1 MALPTQQEIHVP
13 LLKEID
19 ARGGDARPGTELYRA
34 VASHFPRITESDLKE
49 AITSGTNRWEKYVNY
64 ARLKLVHRG
73 DIDKSV
79 YGVWRITDKGRLRLR
94 EEGPSKKGPEPLS
107 ERTFKIIREESQKPH
122 PFKRHDELKQKMI
135 DIGKKLGYHVS
146 AEEGALYRHD
156 VLWKQGAYKSPCH
169 VIEICEGGSLPKDFD
184 ALHWANDPKNWGA
197 KGILIV
203 TDDKDFE
210 KALKRF
216 VGQAGLTAVKA
227 ETVDALCKIV
237 DENPQFLELIF
248 SKEI

>member
-1 MALPTQQEIHVP
+1 MALPKQKEVEIP
-13 LLKEID
+13 LLHSIETM
-19 ARGGDARPGTELYRA
+19 GGKVKPLEVYPKVTAY
-34 VASHFPRITESDLKE
+34 FPQITEGDLKE
-49 AITSGTNRWEKYVNY
+49 TIAGGINKWTNRIQW
-64 ARLKLVHRG
+64 ARQSLVLRG
-73 DIDKSV
+73 DLER
-79 YGVWRITDKGRLRLR
+79 YPHGLWRITVKGRERLR
-94 EEGPSKKGPEPLS
+94 AEGSLPKEAP
-107 ERTFKIIREESQKPH
+107 RIIREQATKLQP
-122 PFKRHDELKQKMI
+122 PKRHDELKQKMI
-135 DIGKKLGYHVS
+135 YVGKKLGYHVS

-248 SKEI
+248 SKES

>member
-1 MALPTQQEIHVP
+1 MAKLKNLPPQKQIEADIIQV
-13 LLKEID
+13 LNSLGNKARRKKVID
-19 ARGGDARPGTELYRA
+19 ALAKKWRLTQEELGYHTPGGWVYYEHRIDG
-34 VASHFPRITESDLKE
+34 VAH
-49 AITSGTNRWEKYVNY
+49 
-64 ARLKLVHRG
+64 KLR
-73 DIDKSV
+73 S
-79 YGVWRITDKGRLRLR
+79 KGRIVTDNDGLWQLL
-94 EEGPSKKGPEPLS
+94 EGKPKKLPIVSSLPPL
-107 ERTFKIIREESQKPH
+107 P
-122 PFKRHDELKQKMI
+122 KRHDELKQKMI
-135 DIGKKLGYHVS
+135 YVGKKLGYHVS

-197 KGILIV
+197 KCILIV

-248 SKEI
+248 SKES

>member
-1 MALPTQQEIHVP
+1 MALPKQKEVEIP
-13 LLKEID
+13 LLHSIE
-19 ARGGDARPGTELYRA
+19 AMGGEVKPLEVYPKVTAY
-34 VASHFPRITESDLKE
+34 FPQITEDDLKE
-49 AITSGTNRWEKYVNY
+49 TIAGGINKWTNRIQW
-64 ARLKLVHRG
+64 ARQSLVLRG
-73 DIDKSV
+73 DLERYPHGI
-79 YGVWRITDKGRLRLR
+79 WRITVKGRERLR
-94 EEGPSKKGPEPLS
+94 AEDSLPKEAPRVIKEQATKLQPP
-107 ERTFKIIREESQKPH
+107 
-122 PFKRHDELKQKMI
+122 KRHDELKQKMI
-135 DIGKKLGYHVS
+135 YVGKKLGYHVS

-248 SKEI
+248 SKES

>member
-1 MALPTQQEIHVP
+1 MPRPRRREIEVP
-13 LLKEID
+13 LLLEINKL
-19 ARGGDARPGTELYRA
+19 GGEAPWKNLIKL
-34 VASHFPRITESDLKE
+34 VAAHFPQMTQAEITEPGPKNYTKWEYEIRWTSWNLKDKGELERGKGTWRITEK
-49 AITSGTNRWEKYVNY
+49 GRK
-64 ARLKLVHRG
+64 RLKG
-73 DIDKSV
+73 
-79 YGVWRITDKGRLRLR
+79 
-94 EEGPSKKGPEPLS
+94 EETPPALPPPP
-107 ERTFKIIREESQKPH
+107 TP
-122 PFKRHDELKQKMI
+122 PKRHDELKQKMI
-135 DIGKKLGYHVS
+135 YVGKKLGYHVS

-210 KALKRF
+210 KAVRRF

-248 SKEI
+248 SKES

>member
-1 MALPTQQEIHVP
+1 MALPKQKEVEIP
-13 LLKEID
+13 LLHSIE
-19 ARGGDARPGTELYRA
+19 AMGGEVKPLEVYPKVTAY
-34 VASHFPRITESDLKE
+34 FPQITEDDLKE
-49 AITSGTNRWEKYVNY
+49 TIAGGINKWTNRIQW
-64 ARLKLVHRG
+64 ARQSLVLRG
-73 DIDKSV
+73 DLER
-79 YGVWRITDKGRLRLR
+79 YPHGLWRITVKGRERLR
-94 EEGPSKKGPEPLS
+94 AEGSLPKEAP
-107 ERTFKIIREESQKPH
+107 RIIKEQATKLQSP
-122 PFKRHDELKQKMI
+122 KRHDELKQKMI
-135 DIGKKLGYHVS
+135 YVGKKLGYHVS

-248 SKEI
+248 SKES

>member
-1 MALPTQQEIHVP
+1 MALPKQKEVEVP
-13 LLKEID
+13 LLRSIEAI
-19 ARGGDARPGTELYRA
+19 GGEVKPLEVYPKVTAY
-34 VASHFPRITESDLKE
+34 FPQITEDDLKE
-49 AITSGTNRWEKYVNY
+49 TIAGGINKWTNRIQW
-64 ARLKLVHRG
+64 ARQSLVLKG
-73 DIDKSV
+73 DIER
-79 YGVWRITDKGRLRLR
+79 YPHGIWRITVKGRERLGA
-94 EEGPSKKGPEPLS
+94 EGALPKEAPRVIKEQATKLQLP
-107 ERTFKIIREESQKPH
+107 
-122 PFKRHDELKQKMI
+122 KRHDELKQKMI
-135 DIGKKLGYHVS
+135 HVGKKLGYHVS

-227 ETVDALCKIV
+227 ETIDALCKIV

-248 SKEI
+248 SKES

>member
-1 MALPTQQEIHVP
+1 MMPGDRLYDPAQDKQWSSAVYQKAKQAVEEKLSTVGGVLKFSVICEAFKQKYPQLCDDSIKDPSYPKSPYWKHLVATAISAL
-13 LLKEID
+13 KG
-19 ARGGDARPGTELYRA
+19 AR
-34 VASHFPRITESDLKE
+34 
-49 AITSGTNRWEKYVNY
+49 
-64 ARLKLVHRG
+64 RLKKADG
-73 DIDKSV
+73 GWIWTGEKSLPPP
-79 YGVWRITDKGRLRLR
+79 T
-94 EEGPSKKGPEPLS
+94 PP
-107 ERTFKIIREESQKPH
+107 
-122 PFKRHDELKQKMI
+122 KRHDELKQKMI
-135 DIGKKLGYHVS
+135 YVGKKLGYHVS

-210 KALKRF
+210 KAVRRF
-216 VGQAGLTAVKA
+216 VGQGGLIAVKA

-237 DENPQFLELIF
+237 DENPQFLELIY
-248 SKEI
+248 SKES

>member
-1 MALPTQQEIHVP
+1 MI
-13 LLKEID
+13 
-19 ARGGDARPGTELYRA
+19 
-34 VASHFPRITESDLKE
+34 
-49 AITSGTNRWEKYVNY
+49 YV
-64 ARLKLVHRG
+64 
-73 DIDKSV
+73 
-79 YGVWRITDKGRLRLR
+79 
-94 EEGPSKKGPEPLS
+94 
-107 ERTFKIIREESQKPH
+107 
-122 PFKRHDELKQKMI
+122 
-135 DIGKKLGYHVS
+135 GKKLGYHVS

-248 SKEI
+248 SKES